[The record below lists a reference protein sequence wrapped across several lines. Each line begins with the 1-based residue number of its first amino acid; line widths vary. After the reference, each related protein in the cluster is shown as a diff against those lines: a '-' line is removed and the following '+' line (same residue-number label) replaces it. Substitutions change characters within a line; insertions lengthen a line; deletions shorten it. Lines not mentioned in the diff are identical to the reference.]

1 MEGNI
6 MFKKLFA
13 ALLVAVL
20 LGGTAFAFSWWD
32 NLSQTKNETLNIGE
46 GVTLTVNAVAEAPTG
61 KYLVPAGVVLKAN
74 DVESIV
80 LTYNVKLDQAAV
92 NALNLNVQ
100 ASNVKIGSDTTY
112 ADLVNID
119 ISQAS
124 STVNDSNVLVTITV
138 TLSQPDTLDVY
149 NLIKNQTITF
159 DLTFTASQAA

>member
-1 MEGNI
+1 

-32 NLSQTKNETLNIGE
+32 NLSQTQSETINVGE
-46 GVTLTVNAVAEAPTG
+46 GVTLTVSAVAEAPTG

-74 DVESIV
+74 DVEEIV

-92 NALNLNVQ
+92 DALNLDVQ
-100 ASNVKIGSDTTY
+100 ASNILIGGESTY
-112 ADLVNID
+112 SDLVNVS

-124 STVNDSNVLVTITV
+124 TTVNDLNVLITV
-138 TLSQPDTLDVY
+138 TVTLGQPTTLEIY
-149 NLIKNQTITF
+149 NLIKNQAITF
-159 DLTFTASQAA
+159 DLTFTASQAV